1 MIFDDGST
9 DFGGKFE
16 SAVYASQEEY
26 FRDQLFLAR
35 MMFSQK
41 RLDENSLSELR
52 LAEERHKKHIDTG
65 GTEFV
70 IQGGFPNKPLA
81 H

>member
-9 DFGGKFE
+9 DFDGKFE
-16 SAVYASQEEY
+16 SVVYASQEEY
-26 FRDQLFLAR
+26 FRDQLFLSR

-41 RLDENSLSELR
+41 RLDENRLSELR
-52 LAEERHKKHIDTG
+52 LAEERYQKHIDTG

-70 IQGGFPNKPLA
+70 IHGGFPDKPLLI
-81 H
+81 

>member
-1 MIFDDGST
+1 MIFDDGRT
-9 DFGGKFE
+9 DFDDKFE

-26 FRDQLFLAR
+26 FRDQLLLAR
-35 MMFSQK
+35 MVISQQS
-41 RLDENSLSELR
+41 LDAKALSELR
-52 LAEERHKKHIDTG
+52 LAEERHQKHIDTG

-70 IQGGFPNKPLA
+70 IQGGFPDKPLT